1 MSEFESMASDH
12 SPAPQV
18 GRLRQAR
25 EATGLHIAVMATMLK
40 VPVRKLEALEAGRF
54 DELPDITFARALAMS
69 ACRHLKIDPEPIL
82 AEFPGVRPAALI
94 QMAVDDKP
102 AFRPSGHSFMGALS
116 LPPMVRKPAVWMAVL
131 FLGLAAAVYFWP
143 VTPQTGVETTEP
155 STSVMPDAGVTVAP
169 SVESEPAPAPVAAG
183 DGLPLPSDPAPAAP
197 VVEVPVAVAPIDPTP
212 VAVQVPVEA
221 VTPPVVEALPVS
233 GNDLLLIVGT
243 GESWMEVTDAQGRV
257 LLRRMLQE
265 GEVHRFNTQ
274 PPYRVLLGKAQAAQ
288 VRVRGK
294 EFDLEPHTRN
304 SVARFEVQ

>member
-54 DELPDITFARALAMS
+54 HELPDITFARALAMS

-82 AEFPGVRPAALI
+82 AEFPGVRPAALT
-94 QMAVDDKP
+94 QMAADDKP
-102 AFRPSGHSFMGALS
+102 AFRPSGHSFMGGLS
-116 LPPMVRKPAVWMAVL
+116 VPAVVRKPAVWMAVL
-131 FLGLAAAVYFWP
+131 ILVLAAAVYFWP
-143 VTPQTGVETTEP
+143 VTPQTGVETNEP
-155 STSVMPDAGVTVAP
+155 STLVVPDTTVAVVP
-169 SVESEPAPAPVAAG
+169 SAEPDPAPAPVAAA
-183 DGLPLPSDPAPAAP
+183 DALPPSSDPDAAAP
-197 VVEVPVAVAPIDPTP
+197 VVDVPVAAALADPAP
-212 VAVQVPVEA
+212 VAIPVPVE
-221 VTPPVVEALPVS
+221 VTPSADEVLPS
-233 GNDLLLIVGT
+233 GNDLLQIVGT

-294 EFDLEPHTRN
+294 DFDLEPHTRN

>member
-54 DELPDITFARALAMS
+54 HELPDITFARALAMS

-82 AEFPGVRPAALI
+82 AEFPGVRPAALT
-94 QMAVDDKP
+94 QMAADDKP
-102 AFRPSGHSFMGALS
+102 AFRPSGHSFMGGLS
-116 LPPMVRKPAVWMAVL
+116 VPAVVRKPAVWMAVVI
-131 FLGLAAAVYFWP
+131 LGLAAAVYFWP
-143 VTPQTGVETTEP
+143 VTPQAGVETNEP
-155 STSVMPDAGVTVAP
+155 STLVVPDTTVAVVP
-169 SVESEPAPAPVAAG
+169 SAEPDPAPVPVAAA
-183 DGLPLPSDPAPAAP
+183 DALPPSSDPDAAAPA
-197 VVEVPVAVAPIDPTP
+197 VDVPVAAALADPTP
-212 VAVQVPVEA
+212 VAVPVPVE
-221 VTPPVVEALPVS
+221 VTPSADEVLPS
-233 GNDLLLIVGT
+233 GNDLLQIVGT

-294 EFDLEPHTRN
+294 DFDLEPHTRN